1 MKKTKKCSIDNQR
14 ENMGILENQRDPTFK
29 QYKF

>member
-29 QYKF
+29 YKF